1 MAEPVAQ
8 QLARLQLE
16 VQNLHAQLQA
26 KTQATKDLSM
36 VTLIN
41 RWSGTDKSQPVNDF
55 FDPIE
60 ASARVGNWSD
70 ADKKVCI
77 LKLTDAAKAFYNATS

>member
-1 MAEPVAQ
+1 MAETVAQ
-8 QLARLQLE
+8 QLARLQLD
-16 VQNLHAQLQA
+16 VQNLHAQLQS

-41 RWSGTDKSQPVNDF
+41 RWSGTEKSQLVNDF
-55 FDPIE
+55 FDSIE

-70 ADKKVCI
+70 ADK
-77 LKLTDAAKAFYNATS
+77 